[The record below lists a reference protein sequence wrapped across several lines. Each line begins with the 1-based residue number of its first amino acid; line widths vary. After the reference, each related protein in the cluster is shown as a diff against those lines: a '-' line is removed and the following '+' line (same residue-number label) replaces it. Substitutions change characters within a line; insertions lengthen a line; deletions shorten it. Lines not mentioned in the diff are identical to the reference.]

1 MPVAD
6 EEPLVA
12 RIVELASQFGRYGY
26 RRITG
31 LLKLEGWPVNHK
43 RVERLWRREG
53 LKVPRKQ
60 PKRGRLWLNDGS
72 CVRLRPTHRNHV
84 WSYDFVMARTSN
96 GLPVRMLN
104 IIDEYT
110 RECLCIKVARQLTAQ
125 NVLEELFDL
134 IVQKGVPDH
143 IRSDNGPE
151 FTATAVREWLGRIGV
166 KTLFIEPGS
175 PWENGYIE
183 SFNGKLRDE
192 LLNGEIFTTLLEA
205 KVLIE
210 NWRREYNHIRPHSS
224 LGYRPPAPQ
233 AIETKSLTRPF
244 MPRLPREGLT
254 QNLVH

>member
-1 MPVAD
+1 M
-6 EEPLVA
+6 
-12 RIVELASQFGRYGY
+12 
-26 RRITG
+26 T
-31 LLKLEGWPVNHK
+31 
-43 RVERLWRREG
+43 
-53 LKVPRKQ
+53 
-60 PKRGRLWLNDGS
+60 
-72 CVRLRPTHRNHV
+72 
-84 WSYDFVMARTSN
+84 RTSN

-110 RECLCIKVARQLTAQ
+110 RECLSIKVARKITAQ

-134 IVQKGVPDH
+134 IVQRGVPEH

-151 FTATAVREWLGRIGV
+151 FTAKAVREWLNRIGV
-166 KTLFIEPGS
+166 TTLFIEPGS

-192 LLNGEIFTTLLEA
+192 LLNGEIFTNLLEA

-210 NWRREYNHIRPHSS
+210 NWRCEYNHIRPHSS

-233 AIETKSLTRPF
+233 AIRTGTFIRPF
-244 MPRLPREGLT
+244 MAEINREKLI